1 MAAVRIPPTLRTEVG
16 GARELDATGGTV
28 RALIEDLAARF
39 PALGEQI
46 FPGDELASYVN
57 VYLDGEDIETLEGLE
72 TRVDDSDTVILL
84 PAMAGGA

>member
-1 MAAVRIPPTLRTEVG
+1 MAAVRIPPTLRAEVG
-16 GARELDATGGTV
+16 GARELDAYGGTV

-46 FPGDELASYVN
+46 FPDDELASYVN
-57 VYLDGEDIETLEGLE
+57 VYLGGEDIETLEGLE
-72 TRVDDSDTVILL
+72 TRVDDGDTVILL